1 MERLRQLLND
11 IAAQLGVL
19 TVSQRLAI
27 GLCAALIAGSMLWLL
42 QWSTTPE
49 TVQLINAE
57 FSYDDLDL
65 VEAAL
70 RAEGIKFTTQG
81 TRILVGSA
89 DRQRAIRVAHTAGG
103 LPEGSLYDMADVMA
117 DQNPFQSPDARKYA
131 QNFAK
136 GNELAK
142 IIATYSF
149 IKRASVMI
157 NAESKRRL
165 GGDSFEPSAGVVVTL
180 ASNKEMDATLVKGIA
195 DLVSGA
201 VAGLKP
207 HNVKITDSRTGRSHT
222 VPHPDDALG
231 ADYLGLVKQHEAHLE
246 SKIMSMLA
254 DIPGLRASVTVDLD
268 TSKRL
273 TQTIDHAKAEPRK
286 EMSKTTEMNS
296 AAQPTEP
303 GVQANLGQALTAGPA
318 GQSSNTDES
327 ETEFFDPKTMKT
339 ETVEQ
344 MPFSLKS
351 VTATVGIP
359 RSFIVGVYAARFGND
374 TDPKNDN
381 AEFVQ
386 VRDEQIARVKASVER
401 IVMAKSQ
408 DDVEVDV
415 YPDMEWNSEGSGWS
429 RIPGGVAAS
438 FEGSSGLDSFE
449 LAKTY
454 GPQVGLVGLAL
465 MSLFMM
471 MRIVRKSSEIT
482 GKRHQPASSAD
493 DQEDED
499 VDMSLGPLAVGQAE
513 LSGSVLTGREVDENT
528 LRHHELS
535 EEVARMVTADPKGA
549 AELIR
554 RWVGDEL

>member
-11 IAAQLGVL
+11 IGAQLGVL

-49 TVQLINAE
+49 MVPLINAD
-57 FSYDDLDL
+57 FSYDDLDST
-65 VEAAL
+65 ESAL
-70 RAEGIKFTTQG
+70 RDEGIKFTTRG
-81 TRILVGSA
+81 TRILVRSA
-89 DRQRAIRVAHTAGG
+89 DRPNAIRVAHTADA
-103 LPEGSLYDMADVMA
+103 LPERGLFDMADVVT
-117 DQNPFQSPDARKYA
+117 DQNPFQSPEARKYA

-149 IKRASVMI
+149 VKRASVLI
-157 NAESKRRL
+157 NAQSKRRL
-165 GGDSFEPSAGVVVTL
+165 GGGSFEPSAAVAVTL
-180 ASNKEMDATLVKGIA
+180 TSNKEMDATLVKGIA

-207 HNVKITDSRTGRSHT
+207 HNVRITDSRTGRSHS
-222 VPHPDDALG
+222 VSHPDDALG

-246 SKIMSMLA
+246 SKIMNMLA

-268 TSKRL
+268 TSKRI
-273 TQTIDHAKAEPRK
+273 TQTIDHAKVEPK
-286 EMSKTTEMNS
+286 LETSKTVETSSGQRPAES
-296 AAQPTEP
+296 
-303 GVQANLGQALTAGPA
+303 GVEANLGQALTAGPA
-318 GQSSNTDES
+318 GHSSNTDET
-327 ETEFFDPKTMKT
+327 ETEYFDPKTEKT

-359 RSFIVGVYAARFGND
+359 RSFIVGVYSARYGRD
-374 TDPKNDN
+374 ADPKEDDT
-381 AEFVQ
+381 EYTM
-386 VRDEQIARVKASVER
+386 VRDQQVARVKASVER
-401 IVMAKSQ
+401 IVMARSA

-415 YPDMEWNSEGSGWS
+415 YPDMEWSSEGGGWN
-429 RIPGGVAAS
+429 RTPGAIAGS
-438 FEGSSGLDSFE
+438 FENSSDLDSIE

-465 MSLFMM
+465 VSLFLM
-471 MRIVRKSSEIT
+471 MRIVRKSAEIMGNSNRPT
-482 GKRHQPASSAD
+482 VSVEGQDGD
-493 DQEDED
+493 D
-499 VDMSLGPLAVGQAE
+499 VLISLRPQAVGQAE
-513 LSGSVLTGREVDENT
+513 LSGSMLTGKEVDEDT
-528 LRHHELS
+528 LRHQELG
-535 EEVARMVTADPKGA
+535 EEVARMVTADPKAA

-554 RWVGDEL
+554 RWVGDEM